1 MVQNSSPSQSAG
13 FLGIRPDLV
22 GGDLTRQA
30 VDVQSPIGNPRS
42 RSLDPVLS
50 ARYIE
55 SSLPPLLSL
64 NVNPSK
70 LRSQNKI
77 TIALGFFENDHN
89 SLYVSQCT
97 IGETG
102 ELVMRRRKLMPTLV
116 EQTIFGNCTGKRLDN
131 VVLASVGNVG
141 QLAYWKHVQPLLKFI
156 PSRSEWRCMSQLG
169 RLCMRWRTRGSC
181 GQ

>member
-1 MVQNSSPSQSAG
+1 VLDSWVS
-13 FLGIRPDLV
+13 RPDLV

-77 TIALGFFENDHN
+77 TITLGFFENDHN

-102 ELVMRRRKLMPTLV
+102 ELVMRR
-116 EQTIFGNCTGKRLDN
+116 D
-131 VVLASVGNVG
+131 AD
-141 QLAYWKHVQPLLKFI
+141 A
-156 PSRSEWRCMSQLG
+156 
-169 RLCMRWRTRGSC
+169 RGADDFWELY
-181 GQ
+181 G